1 MMAHAKKQ
9 LPNAVAL
16 LLGFS
21 IAIVFAPIVLATA
34 DWYRQWSAEH
44 NPPATLQWNSV
55 ERIDTDTLRL
65 TMLVT
70 RHRDC
75 QMVRVLGYTGKSL
88 QAMQSAESLE
98 REDGRPPQSYPVG
111 ITVISRPWLLRGI
124 YGGKVAVSA
133 YYDCDEAV
141 IKAPLLVGDVPEIE
155 R

>member
-1 MMAHAKKQ
+1 MMVHAKKQ

-65 TMLVT
+65 TMRIT

-75 QMVRVLGYTGKSL
+75 DFVRILGYTGATL
-88 QAMQSAESLE
+88 QSMQPAESLSGRYFRHQPALDSAWHLRRQGRRE
-98 REDGRPPQSYPVG
+98 R
-111 ITVISRPWLLRGI
+111 LLRLRR
-124 YGGKVAVSA
+124 GGDQGAAASGRRA
-133 YYDCDEAV
+133 
-141 IKAPLLVGDVPEIE
+141 GD
-155 R
+155 